1 MVTAAPMLLS
11 LLATD
16 ALRTYCRSA
25 QCVWVFAELYI
36 ACLLRCGTLAG
47 NIKVD
52 FCRSF
57 KVASTSCGGLPR
69 VPACVSVCTLSA
81 DLSVAVLRAAP
92 V

>member
-1 MVTAAPMLLS
+1 MLLS

-57 KVASTSCGGLPR
+57 KVASMTAASAGVRERVCRGKQGGLFKLSGSR
-69 VPACVSVCTLSA
+69 VRP
-81 DLSVAVLRAAP
+81 DHDG
-92 V
+92 